1 MGADNIC
8 IKDMANLLLP
18 YDAYNL
24 VKAIKAEVNLPVHLH
39 THNTTGTGDMTN
51 LKACEAGVD
60 IVDTALSPFGNGT
73 SQPATEPLVATLKG
87 TEYDTGLDLKL
98 LAEIAEYFRTV
109 ADKLTKEGF
118 IDSKILR
125 VDTNTLIYQIPGG
138 MLSNLVNQL
147 KEQGAEDKYQEVL
160 NEVPRVRKEL
170 DIRRLSRHQPNS
182 RNSGCFECDIWRKV

>member
-1 MGADNIC
+1 MRSGRGYC
-8 IKDMANLLLP
+8 G
-18 YDAYNL
+18 
-24 VKAIKAEVNLPVHLH
+24 HRS
-39 THNTTGTGDMTN
+39 
-51 LKACEAGVD
+51 
-60 IVDTALSPFGNGT
+60 SPFGNGT

-170 DIRRLSRHQPNS
+170 GYPPLVTPTSQIVGTQAVLNVIFGERYKIVTKETKAL
-182 RNSGCFECDIWRKV
+182 